1 MSSHTQGANVTFQ
14 VSNMQGQKRA
24 GILKENLEK
33 YVGGVQEVN
42 IDVQNETVNV
52 TYDPGRT
59 DVYNLEAVLKNL
71 DFYIENVE
79 ENGMTKAR

>member
-1 MSSHTQGANVTFQ
+1 MTTHTKGANVTFQ

-24 GILKENLEK
+24 NILKENLEK
-33 YVGGVQEVN
+33 YVGGVQEVD
-42 IDVQNETVNV
+42 IDANREVVNV

-71 DFYIENVE
+71 DFYIESVE
-79 ENGMTKAR
+79 ENGMTRAR